1 MDDLLPFPR
10 SVAARLARLTACRR
24 NALLVLAAGVVLL
37 VFPEVAAAFAWD
49 LGSRTRLVLGVLGI
63 AAVLAAS
70 TMWWSI
76 DLQESAPRALR
87 QRYFREFFPPMIGY
101 GALMLFWKALLASVA
116 ATSLRVLVA
125 LLPALLVLLTLRA
138 TMRYVRD
145 SDEMQRR
152 IELESIAIGAGVA
165 SAVFL
170 TAGFLQSAGLLAVPA
185 ATAMLLVFP
194 TVCVG
199 YGVARV
205 FIARRYA

>member
-1 MDDLLPFPR
+1 MDDSLSFRR
-10 SVAARLARLTACRR
+10 SLAAGLARMTACRR
-24 NALLVLAAGVVLL
+24 KALLVLAAGVALL
-37 VFPEVAAAFAWD
+37 VFPAVAPLFAWD
-49 LGSRTRLVLGVLGI
+49 IGNRAQLLLGVLGI
-63 AAVLAAS
+63 SGVLAAS

-87 QRYFREFFPPMIGY
+87 QRYFREFFPPMLGY
-101 GALMLFWKALLASVA
+101 GAVMMCWKPLLASVD
-116 ATSLRVLVA
+116 ATWLRVLVA

-152 IELESIAIGAGVA
+152 IELESIAIGAGLT

-170 TAGFLQSAGLLAVPA
+170 TAGFLQSARLIAAPA

-194 TVCVG
+194 TICVG
-199 YGVARV
+199 YGVAKL
-205 FIARRYA
+205 FIARRCA